1 MSDNFAHLNRIFEQ
15 QAAVYKA
22 TPSSSAHERRDIIQQ
37 VIQLLV
43 EHYQPLIEAMEADFG
58 GRSQTF
64 SMMNDILGSLGSLKH
79 TRDHLEQWL
88 NPEQRTMIAPYDQL
102 GAQAEVIYQPKG
114 VIGIMGTWNAPIYTL
129 LSPLA
134 CAVGAGNR
142 VILKPSELTP
152 RTAAVLAELIQT
164 NIDPN
169 WVSVITGDSEVSK
182 AFCATPF
189 DHIVFTGSPAV
200 GKKVMAAA
208 AENLT
213 PVTLELGGKSPA
225 IISSSADLEDASR
238 KLAIAK
244 GTNGGQI
251 CISPDIVY
259 VPSNALDTVVAELK
273 AEFTR
278 CYPAVTN
285 NPDLVPIINAAHYE
299 RIQHYIEQASNR
311 GVQIETSHDERD
323 AIGCRMPLTL
333 VINPPS
339 DIAIMN
345 EEIFGLA
352 LVIKT
357 YESFNEVIK
366 DINSRPNPLAM
377 YYFGDDQQEQRQVLE
392 DIRAGGVT
400 INDALMHAALHD
412 APFGGTG
419 QSGMGH
425 YHGKE
430 GFLAFS
436 HLKTVFHAPRH
447 DLRRE
452 WGMLPPYSAD
462 FHAMIKSQITA
473 E

>member
-1 MSDNFAHLNRIFEQ
+1 MSDNFAHLSRTFEQ
-15 QAAVYKA
+15 QVSAYKA
-22 TPSSSAHERRDIIQQ
+22 FKTSSAQERRDIIQQ

-43 EHYQPLIEAMEADFG
+43 DHYQPLIEAMEADFG

-79 TRDHLEQWL
+79 TRDNLEQWL
-88 NPEQRTMIAPYDQL
+88 KPEQRSMIAPYEQL
-102 GAQAEVIYQPKG
+102 GAQAEVLYQPKG
-114 VIGIMGTWNAPIYTL
+114 VIGIMGTWNAPLYTL

-152 RTAAVLAELIQT
+152 RTAEVLAELLQT

-189 DHIVFTGSPAV
+189 DHIVFTGSPSV

-225 IISSSADLEDASR
+225 IISSSANLKEASQ

-259 VPSNALDTVVAELK
+259 VPSDALDTVVAEIK
-273 AEFTR
+273 AEFKR
-278 CYPAVTN
+278 CYPTVIN
-285 NPDLVPIINAAHYE
+285 NPDLVPIINASHYE
-299 RIQHYIEQASNR
+299 RIHHYIEQALSQ
-311 GVQIETSHDERD
+311 GVQIELSHDERD
-323 AIGCRMPLTL
+323 ATGRRMPLTL

-339 DIAIMN
+339 DILIMN

-357 YESFNEVIK
+357 YENFNDVLT
-366 DINSRPNPLAM
+366 DINSRPNPLAL
-377 YYFGDDQQEQRQVLE
+377 YYFGEDQQEQKQVLE
-392 DIRAGGVT
+392 DVRAGGVT

-419 QSGMGH
+419 ESGMGH

-436 HLKTVFHAPRH
+436 HLKTVFYAPNN
-447 DLRRE
+447 DIRRE
-452 WGMLPPYSAD
+452 WGMLPPYSTD
-462 FHAMIKSQITA
+462 FHTLIKSQITS